1 MHQGSC
7 NLWLPSV
14 QPGAFTCTGPLL
26 WANCALLFQQD
37 LGERWLL
44 GVVTQWHF
52 TASDHTCLYKAL
64 CPAGDTFLSTPH
76 SPPNSHIM
84 ASNCLPFKEV
94 DPLVASTTLL
104 FVLTFGGSAKGLA
117 FFRIICILFTCS
129 WPRCASGKLGSVFCF
144 WYWGWVSD
152 KCVSCLVVSNSLQ
165 PVTVAYQAPL
175 SMEFPRQENCNG
187 LPCPPPGDLSD
198 PGIKSGSP
206 TLQADSLPFKPSKKP
221 NDYRHFLP
229 PPSRGCSLKDA
240 SLAKWWHSLV
250 LGGGYALVYIF
261 FLPSSLCVITQNN

>member
-1 MHQGSC
+1 MHWAAYHS
-7 NLWLPSV
+7 WPWS
-14 QPGAFTCTGPLL
+14 TC
-26 WANCALLFQQD
+26 
-37 LGERWLL
+37 
-44 GVVTQWHF
+44 
-52 TASDHTCLYKAL
+52 S
-64 CPAGDTFLSTPH
+64 
-76 SPPNSHIM
+76 I
-84 ASNCLPFKEV
+84 CLPTFILIFKIQ
-94 DPLVASTTLL
+94 P
-104 FVLTFGGSAKGLA
+104 
-117 FFRIICILFTCS
+117 FFNENDS
-129 WPRCASGKLGSVFCF
+129 
-144 WYWGWVSD
+144 
-152 KCVSCLVVSNSLQ
+152 VSCLVVSNSLQ

-175 SMEFPRQENCNG
+175 SMEFPRQEYCNG